1 MREVWHLSLSAGGG
15 AAIGIVLA
23 GVLARSVRAAL
34 VAGVVAL
41 AVSGALAWLVFD
53 WKAAI
58 AGALGGLLGGLG
70 AGVFVRGAVQRGGTV
85 SGTALLLAAAA
96 AVALALALIPVV
108 GFLEAVVIP
117 ALALRARQRSGE
129 KFAGLRTLAK

>member
-23 GVLARSVRAAL
+23 GLLARTPRSAVL
-34 VAGVVAL
+34 AGVVAL
-41 AVSGALAWLVFD
+41 AAGAVLAWVVFD

-58 AGALGGLLGGLG
+58 AAAAGGLLGGFG

-96 AVALALALIPVV
+96 VVAFALALIPIV

-117 ALALRARQRSGE
+117 ALALRARQRAGE
-129 KFAGLRTLAK
+129 KYAGLRTLAK